1 MLFLSAKLRYSNHKI
16 KSEIYGNLLKI
27 NILIKFIFRSESGQ
41 DCVKSRR
48 NGEVCVLGFSISCK
62 RKVWYFGSFWMK
74 LCSVAVLFIAL
85 IRLTHIAVYGDKKK
99 RPPFSERSLLFRKN
113 LEKSTIIVRFS
124 LNLLSGTEECSS
136 HPKWSFQR
144 CFRSLC

>member
-99 RPPFSERSLLFRKN
+99 DRPFRSGLFCLEKILRNQRLLFVF
-113 LEKSTIIVRFS
+113 L
-124 LNLLSGTEECSS
+124 
-136 HPKWSFQR
+136 
-144 CFRSLC
+144 